1 MGNGCICI
9 RNLCFEEIK
18 VETFIED
25 QNHPTDSNLYNNI
38 VKYFDDF
45 ERDLT
50 IKVEKRNLKK
60 ILSFKKIKN
69 LKTLRSVEKNTY
81 ELMLKRLL
89 EQKEIERKGPKRRE
103 TIRFNNNKEL
113 IHLVKESI
121 EDNKKKENS
130 KEKKKN
136 NTPKKET
143 ILIKNKKDLQAK
155 HSVIV
160 GKISK
165 KKIIDNLDEN
175 RLPNHEIKFTS
186 GNLVN
191 NKKKV

>member
-9 RNLCFEEIK
+9 RNLCFEDIK
-18 VETFIED
+18 VETFIEE

-45 ERDLT
+45 ERDIT
-50 IKVEKRNLKK
+50 IKLEKRNLKK
-60 ILSFKKIKN
+60 ILSFKRIKN
-69 LKTLRSVEKNTY
+69 LNTLRSVENNKY

-89 EQKEIERKGPKRRE
+89 EQKKIERKGPKRRE
-103 TIRFNNNKEL
+103 TIRINNNKEL

-121 EDNKKKENS
+121 EDNKKKENN
-130 KEKKKN
+130 KENNKN

-143 ILIKNKKDLQAK
+143 ILIKNNINLHAK

-160 GKISK
+160 GKVSK
-165 KKIIDNLDEN
+165 KKIIDNFDEN
-175 RLPNHEIKFTS
+175 RLLNHETKLTS